1 MASMTTPPPPK
12 EPERLVLDVWPGAVD
27 PEAGRWLAALD
38 EIRRDTNRVL
48 DEIDLAAIDRDLGDG
63 GDTLGTVLYHIA
75 LVEVDWVYSDILDR
89 EADIPRDLFPHDDR
103 VEDGHL
109 TPVLG
114 ESLAEHRARLGR
126 TRELVVPI
134 IAGLAG

>member
-1 MASMTTPPPPK
+1 M
-12 EPERLVLDVWPGAVD
+12 
-27 PEAGRWLAALD
+27 
-38 EIRRDTNRVL
+38 
-48 DEIDLAAIDRDLGDG
+48 
-63 GDTLGTVLYHIA
+63 LYHVA

-114 ESLAEHRARLGR
+114 ETLAQHRARLDR
-126 TRELVVPI
+126 TRGLVVPI
-134 IAGLAG
+134 IAGLSGEDFVRVRPRPYGEVSAAWVVFHLIDHELDHRQRLSQIRDAFPRRT